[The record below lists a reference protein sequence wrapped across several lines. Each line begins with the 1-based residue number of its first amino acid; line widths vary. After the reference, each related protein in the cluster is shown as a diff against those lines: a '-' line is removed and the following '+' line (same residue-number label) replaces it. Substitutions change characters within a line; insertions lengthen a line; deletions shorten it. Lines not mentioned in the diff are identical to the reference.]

1 MTDQVF
7 IQIHL
12 QQGLNQAGRMHLNVN
27 QGANGEAVVSGVI
40 LHIEAYRNRQVPGAS
55 AEQYLDDIETVLE
68 QVEKI
73 KFSIVHKVSGQPD
86 EVEEYEL
93 TILNSSYFSAD
104 NPFFYFSIEPTTFR
118 QFNVDTLYEAQEF
131 VDITLTPYILGL
143 SFEFSDANPLFSNAF
158 NIRKSKY
165 IMQSDRLESTVLPTN
180 SASLYDETAEKALIQ
195 DSMYFDTGWSRAR
208 YSGTSSTAGD
218 NAGIPPTISG
228 RSFLGETF
236 SKDTTTD
243 YICKLDDRLQNE
255 FFHDGNTQLPRYYY
269 GEEVVTEDGDEEVVT
284 STAINNIT
292 DNYSSIPDENST
304 EIFLLNTPIENIV
317 VGSVLKL
324 FHGTDK
330 KEYLKVTAVGTQS
343 VDVIRGYKNSPI
355 PPFYAP
361 SHPIYLVEEL
371 NIYKLDAVGGSRLN
385 AVGTSRIYVE
395 GNNTILETDSTGF
408 ITSQS
413 LCPTFNIDIADGQS
427 G

>member
-93 TILNSSYFSAD
+93 TILNTSYFSAD

-269 GEEVVTEDGDEEVVT
+269 GEEEVTEVGDEEVVT
-284 STAINNIT
+284 STAINKIT
-292 DNYSSIPDENST
+292 DNFSSIPDQFST
-304 EIFLLNTPIENIV
+304 EIFLYYTPIENIV
-317 VGSVLKL
+317 VGSILKL

-355 PPFYAP
+355 PPF
-361 SHPIYLVEEL
+361 
-371 NIYKLDAVGGSRLN
+371 
-385 AVGTSRIYVE
+385 
-395 GNNTILETDSTGF
+395 
-408 ITSQS
+408 
-413 LCPTFNIDIADGQS
+413 
-427 G
+427 